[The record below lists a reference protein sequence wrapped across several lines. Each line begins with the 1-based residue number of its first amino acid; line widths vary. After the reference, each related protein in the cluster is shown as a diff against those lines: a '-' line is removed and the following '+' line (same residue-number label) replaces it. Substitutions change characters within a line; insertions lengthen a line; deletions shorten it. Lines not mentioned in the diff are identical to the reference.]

1 MKTSTA
7 FAGGLAGACALTVV
21 HELVRKADSQ
31 APRPDKLGMQV
42 IAKTLRK
49 ANKPVPSNTQLRNW
63 ALAGDIVFNGLYYS
77 LAGAGKPK
85 NVFLRGAIL
94 GVAAGLGAL
103 FLPKY
108 MNLDNSYTD
117 RTTKTKALSVG
128 LYLLGGLAAAAVIK
142 VMNNKRKEDH
152 KEREQ
157 HTDDYMGYETTAPI
171 DGYW

>member
-49 ANKPVPSNTQLRNW
+49 ANKPVPSQSQLRTW
-63 ALAGDIVFNGLYYS
+63 ALAGDIVFNSLYYS

-85 NVFLRGAIL
+85 NVFLRGALL
-94 GVAAGLGAL
+94 GVASGLGAL

-108 MNLDNSYTD
+108 MGLDNSYTD
-117 RTTKTKALSVG
+117 RTTKTKALSVA
-128 LYLLGGLAAAAVIK
+128 LYVVGGLAAAAAIK
-142 VMNNKRKEDH
+142 ALTKKRKDDQ
-152 KEREQ
+152 KDREQ
-157 HTDDYMGYETTAPI
+157 YTDEYMGYETTAPV

>member
-31 APRPDKLGMQV
+31 APRQDKLGMQV
-42 IAKTLRK
+42 LAKTLHK
-49 ANKPVPSNTQLRNW
+49 ANKPVPSQKQLRNW
-63 ALAGDIVFNGLYYS
+63 ALAGDIVLNSLYYS

-85 NVFLRGAIL
+85 NVFLRGVIL
-94 GVAAGLGAL
+94 GAASGLGTL

-108 MNLDNSYTD
+108 MGLDNSYSN
-117 RTTKTKALSVG
+117 RSSKTKVLSVA
-128 LYLLGGLAAAAVIK
+128 LYVIGGLAAAAAIK
-142 VMNNKRKEDH
+142 ALTKSDKEDQ

-157 HTDDYMGYETTAPI
+157 RTDEYMGYETTAPL

>member
-1 MKTSTA
+1 MKTATA

-49 ANKPVPSNTQLRNW
+49 ANKPVPSKAQLRTL
-63 ALAGDIVFNGLYYS
+63 ALAGDIVLNSLYYS
-77 LAGAGKPK
+77 LAGAGKPR
-85 NVFLRGAIL
+85 NVFLRGTML
-94 GVAAGLGAL
+94 GIASGLGSL

-108 MNLDNSYTD
+108 MGLDNSYTD
-117 RTTKTKALSVG
+117 RSSKTKVLSVA
-128 LYLLGGLAAAAVIK
+128 LYVVGGLAAAAAIK
-142 VMNNKRKEDH
+142 ALTKKHKEEQ

-157 HTDDYMGYETTAPI
+157 HTDEYMGYETNAPV